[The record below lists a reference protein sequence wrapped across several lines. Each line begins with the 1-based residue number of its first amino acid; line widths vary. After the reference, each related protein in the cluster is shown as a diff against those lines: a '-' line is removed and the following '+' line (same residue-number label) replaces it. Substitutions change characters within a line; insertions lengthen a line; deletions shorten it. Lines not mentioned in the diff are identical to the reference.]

1 MVRSTGRLQHPIN
14 VLLTRIVVPPVCIR
28 PSVVSDLKSG
38 TTEDD
43 ITMKLSEIVLVN
55 EAIRKHNREGQPMR
69 MLVDQWD
76 MLQVRRMI
84 YLNFLHTLSIFK
96 VGIYRFHV

>member
-1 MVRSTGRLQHPIN
+1 MISIIQITIYFQDIPLLMVRSDNKLQNPIN

-76 MLQVRRMI
+76 MLQV
-84 YLNFLHTLSIFK
+84 NS
-96 VGIYRFHV
+96 